1 MGLRRSLARICPMV
15 QDFEKLGVFY
25 LGRGYD
31 PAAKKASGDL
41 LLYDSKDL
49 VTHALCVGMTGSG
62 KTGLC
67 LDLLEEAAIDGVPV
81 IAIDPKGDVGNLLLT
96 FPQLDAASF
105 APWVNADDAARAGV
119 TAEVFAAQEA
129 EKWKTGLAAWG
140 QDGARIQ
147 RMRDAADVVLYTPG
161 SHAARPLSLVNS
173 LAAPPQAV
181 RDDAEVLGD
190 RVTSTVGSLLSLL
203 GIDADPLTSRD
214 HILLSNIVH
223 DAWRAGRPLDLAALI
238 HAIRTPAITRV
249 GVMDLESFY
258 PQNDRFALATRL
270 NNLLAAPGFA
280 AWLEGDP
287 LDVGQL
293 LHGPTGKPRISII
306 SVAHLDDAERMFVV
320 SLLLGEIV
328 AWMRTQS
335 GTTSLRALVY
345 MDEMFGFLPPVA
357 NPPSKGPLL
366 TLLKQARAFGVGVCL
381 ATQNPVD
388 LDYKAISNAG
398 TWFIGRLQTD
408 RDRARLLDGL
418 EGAAGGAFDRATA
431 EATITALGKRRFYVH
446 SVHAKAPVVIESRWC
461 VSYLR
466 GPLTRDD
473 MKRLRTAAPEPW
485 TVDSSAPSPVS
496 DPGRP
501 GVPVPSGD
509 RSQTR
514 PLTPPEIPQFF
525 LPSERA
531 ATGVWVP
538 HLYGAADVDFS
549 DAKRGIDERR
559 VVIAT
564 VPLEGAAV
572 VVDWDAAERSDVA
585 PDRLLADPPVDAPY
599 APVPAQALQVKSFA
613 KWSKDFD
620 RWLSRTQRL
629 DLWRHVATG
638 TVSRPGEDERAFR
651 IRLAEVV
658 RSTRGAAIDKVR
670 ARYASKLDSAGEKV
684 RKLELTLGKEQQD
697 VSQHRV
703 QAGLSTASTLGSAV
717 LGAIF
722 GRRGGLTAG
731 TLGKASTAAKGWA
744 RGSKEAED
752 VKRAEQNLEAA
763 RQALADL
770 ESEVTAAIDAIDDAP
785 AVESLDTLSLAPK
798 RGGVHVHLVALVWK
812 Q

>member
-1 MGLRRSLARICPMV
+1 MA
-15 QDFEKLGVFY
+15 DFEKLGLFY
-25 LGRGYD
+25 LGRPVD
-31 PAAKKASGDL
+31 PATSATTSEPFLLDSRDL
-41 LLYDSKDL
+41 T
-49 VTHALCVGMTGSG
+49 THAICVGMTGSG

-105 APWVNADDAARAGV
+105 APWVNADDAARNGV
-119 TAEVFAAQEA
+119 SREAFAAQEA
-129 EKWKTGLAAWG
+129 AKWKSGLAAWG

-147 RMRDAADVVLYTPG
+147 RLRDAADVVLYTPG
-161 SHAARPLSLVNS
+161 SHAARPLSIVNS

-190 RVTSTVGSLLSLL
+190 RVASTVGSLLSLL

-214 HILLSNIVH
+214 HILLAKIVH
-223 DAWRAGRPLDLAALI
+223 EAWTTGRSMDLEALI
-238 HAIRTPAITRV
+238 HAIQTPAITRV

-258 PQNDRFALATRL
+258 PEKDRFALATRL

-280 AWLEGDP
+280 PWLEGDP
-287 LDVGQL
+287 LDVGRL
-293 LHGPTGKPRISII
+293 LHGPTGKPRISIV

-320 SLLLGEIV
+320 SLLLGEVV

-335 GTTSLRALVY
+335 GTTSLRALIY

-418 EGAAGGAFDRATA
+418 EGTAGGAFDRATA
-431 EATITALGKRRFYVH
+431 DATITALGKRRFYVH

-461 VSYLR
+461 MSYLR

-473 MKRLRTAAPEPW
+473 MKRLRTSNPEPEPASEPW
-485 TVDSSAPSPVS
+485 TVDPPAPMLRRAGPS
-496 DPGRP
+496 DPGP
-501 GVPVPSGD
+501 L
-509 RSQTR
+509 R
-514 PLTPPEIPQFF
+514 PLSPPEIPQFF
-525 LPSERA
+525 LPGSNIPGA
-531 ATGVWVP
+531 VWVP

-549 DAKRGIDERR
+549 DVKRGIDERR

-572 VVDWDAAERSDVA
+572 VVDWDGSAPSEIA
-585 PDRLLADPPVDAPY
+585 PDRLLANPPVDAPF

-629 DLWRHVATG
+629 ELWRHVATG

-658 RSTRGAAIDKVR
+658 RTTRGAAIDKVR
-670 ARYASKLDSAGEKV
+670 TKYASKLDAAAEKG
-684 RKLELTLGKEQQD
+684 RKLELALGKEQQD

-703 QAGLSTASTLGSAV
+703 QSGLSTASTLGSAV

-752 VKRAEQNLEAA
+752 VKRAEQNLDAA
-763 RQALADL
+763 RQALVDL
-770 ESEVTAAIDAIDDAP
+770 EREVTAAIEAIDDAP
-785 AVESLDTLSLAPK
+785 AVESLDTVSLAPK

>member
-1 MGLRRSLARICPMV
+1 MA
-15 QDFEKLGVFY
+15 DFEKLGLFY
-25 LGRGYD
+25 LGRPVD
-31 PAAKKASGDL
+31 PASSSTASEPFLLDSRDL
-41 LLYDSKDL
+41 T
-49 VTHALCVGMTGSG
+49 THAICVGMTGSG

-96 FPQLDAASF
+96 FPKLDAASF
-105 APWVNADDAARAGV
+105 APWVNSDDAARNGV
-119 TAEVFAAQEA
+119 SAEVFAAQEA

-147 RMRDAADVVLYTPG
+147 RLRDAADVVLYTPG
-161 SHAARPLSLVNS
+161 SHAARPLSIINS
-173 LAAPPQAV
+173 LAAPPQAI

-190 RVTSTVGSLLSLL
+190 RVASTVGSLLSLL
-203 GIDADPLTSRD
+203 GIDADPLTSRE
-214 HILLSNIVH
+214 HILLAKIVH
-223 DAWRAGRPLDLAALI
+223 EAWTAGRSLDLGALI
-238 HAIRTPAITRV
+238 HAIQTPSITRV

-258 PQNDRFALATRL
+258 PQKDRFALAARL

-280 AWLEGDP
+280 PWLEGDP
-287 LDVGQL
+287 LDVGRL
-293 LHGPTGKPRISII
+293 LHGPAGKPRISII

-328 AWMRTQS
+328 AWMRTQP
-335 GTTSLRALVY
+335 GTTSLRALIY

-366 TLLKQARAFGVGVCL
+366 TMLKQARAFGVGVCL

-418 EGAAGGAFDRATA
+418 EGTAGGAFDRATA
-431 EATITALGKRRFYVH
+431 DATITALAKRRFYVH

-461 VSYLR
+461 MSYLR

-473 MKRLRTAAPEPW
+473 MKRLRTLDPEPKREPEPW
-485 TVDSSAPSPVS
+485 TVDPPAPRLRRAGPS
-496 DPGRP
+496 DRGPGP
-501 GVPVPSGD
+501 GAARAELLP
-509 RSQTR
+509 TR
-514 PLTPPEIPQFF
+514 PLSPPEIPQFF
-525 LPSERA
+525 MP
-531 ATGVWVP
+531 ATGSSGVWVP

-559 VVIAT
+559 VVIAA
-564 VPLEGAAV
+564 VPLQGAAV
-572 VVDWDAAERSDVA
+572 VVDWDGSAPSDVA
-585 PDRLLADPPVDAPY
+585 PDRLLTTPPADGSF

-629 DLWRHVATG
+629 ELWRHVATG
-638 TVSRPGEDERAFR
+638 TVSRPDEDERAFR
-651 IRLAEVV
+651 IRLSEVV

-670 ARYASKLDSAGEKV
+670 AKYASKLDGAGEKV
-684 RKLELTLGKEQQD
+684 RKLELALGKEQQD

-703 QAGLSTASTLGSAV
+703 QAGLSTASTIGSAV

-744 RGSKEAED
+744 RGSKEGED
-752 VKRAEQNLEAA
+752 VKRAEQNLDAA

-770 ESEVTAAIDAIDDAP
+770 ESEVTAAIDALDGAP
-785 AVESLDTLSLAPK
+785 IVESLDTVSLAPK
-798 RGGVHVHLVALVWK
+798 RGGVHVHLVALVWL

>member
-1 MGLRRSLARICPMV
+1 MS
-15 QDFEKLGVFY
+15 DFEKLGLFY
-25 LGRGYD
+25 LGRPVD
-31 PAAKKASGDL
+31 PASSATTSAPFLLDSRDL
-41 LLYDSKDL
+41 T
-49 VTHALCVGMTGSG
+49 THAICVGMTGSG

-96 FPQLDAASF
+96 FPKLDAASF

-119 TAEVFAAQEA
+119 SAEQFAAQEA
-129 EKWKTGLAAWG
+129 GKWKTGLAAWG

-147 RMRDAADVVLYTPG
+147 RLRDAADVVLYTPG
-161 SHAARPLSLVNS
+161 SHAARPLSIVNS
-173 LAAPPQAV
+173 LAAPPPAV
-181 RDDAEVLGD
+181 RDDAEALGD
-190 RVTSTVGSLLSLL
+190 RVAGTVGSLLSLL
-203 GIDADPLTSRD
+203 GIDADPLTSRE
-214 HILLSNIVH
+214 HILLATIVH
-223 DAWRAGRPLDLAALI
+223 EAWSADRSLDLEALI
-238 HAIRTPAITRV
+238 HAIQTPAITRV
-249 GVMDLESFY
+249 GVMDLEAFY
-258 PQNDRFALATRL
+258 PQKDRFALATRL

-306 SVAHLDDAERMFVV
+306 SIAHLDDAERMFVV

-335 GTTSLRALVY
+335 GTTSLRALIY

-398 TWFIGRLQTD
+398 TWLIGRLQTD

-418 EGAAGGAFDRATA
+418 EGTAGGAFDRATA
-431 EATITALGKRRFYVH
+431 EATITSLGKRRFYVH

-461 VSYLR
+461 MSYLR

-473 MKRLRTAAPEPW
+473 LRRLRTP
-485 TVDSSAPSPVS
+485 
-496 DPGRP
+496 DPGGAGVAASRP
-501 GVPVPSGD
+501 ESDGSKVHGSKTRPLTAL
-509 RSQTR
+509 SQSR

-525 LPSERA
+525 LPS
-531 ATGVWVP
+531 TGAEGSVWVP
-538 HLYGAADVDFS
+538 HLYGAADVDFA

-564 VPLEGAAV
+564 VPLQGAAV
-572 VVDWDAAERSDVA
+572 VVDWDGSAPSDVA
-585 PDRLLADPPVDAPY
+585 PDRLLTDPPVDAPF
-599 APVPAQALQVKSFA
+599 APVPAQALQMKSFA

-638 TVSRPGEDERAFR
+638 TVSRPGEEERAFR
-651 IRLAEVV
+651 IRLSEVV

-670 ARYASKLDSAGEKV
+670 AKYASKLDSAAEKV
-684 RKLELTLGKEQQD
+684 RKLELALGKEQQD

-731 TLGKASTAAKGWA
+731 TIGKASTAARGWA

-752 VKRAEQNLEAA
+752 VKRAEQNLAAA
-763 RQALADL
+763 RQALVDL
-770 ESEVTAAIDAIDDAP
+770 EAEVTAAIDALDGAP
-785 AVESLDTLSLAPK
+785 IVESLDTVSLAPK

-812 Q
+812 RN

>member
-1 MGLRRSLARICPMV
+1 MS
-15 QDFEKLGVFY
+15 DFEKLGLLY
-25 LGRGYD
+25 LGRPVD
-31 PAAKKASGDL
+31 PASSATTAEPFLLDSRDL
-41 LLYDSKDL
+41 T
-49 VTHALCVGMTGSG
+49 THAICVGMTGSG

-96 FPQLDAASF
+96 FPKLDAASF
-105 APWVNADDAARAGV
+105 APWVNPDDAARAGV
-119 TAEVFAAQEA
+119 STEAFAAQEA

-147 RMRDAADVVLYTPG
+147 RLRDAAEVVLYTPG
-161 SHAARPLSLVNS
+161 SHAARPLSIVNS

-190 RVTSTVGSLLSLL
+190 RVASTVGSLLSLL
-203 GIDADPLTSRD
+203 GIDADPLTSRE
-214 HILLSNIVH
+214 HILLATIVH
-223 DAWRAGRPLDLAALI
+223 DAWSADRSLDLEALI
-238 HAIRTPAITRV
+238 HAIQTPSITRV
-249 GVMDLESFY
+249 GVMDLEAFY
-258 PQNDRFALATRL
+258 PQKDRFALATRL

-280 AWLEGDP
+280 AWLDGDP

-306 SVAHLDDAERMFVV
+306 SIAHLDDAERMFVV
-320 SLLLGEIV
+320 SLLLGEVV

-335 GTTSLRALVY
+335 GTTSLRALIY

-398 TWFIGRLQTD
+398 TWLIGRLQTD

-418 EGAAGGAFDRATA
+418 EGTASGAFDRATA
-431 EATITALGKRRFYVH
+431 ESTITALGKRRFYVH

-461 VSYLR
+461 MSYLR

-473 MKRLRTAAPEPW
+473 MKRLRAHAGAEAPALQAAAAAPQP
-485 TVDSSAPSPVS
+485 APLNTSPAGVATR
-496 DPGRP
+496 RP
-501 GVPVPSGD
+501 GSDESKVHGS
-509 RSQTR
+509 TAR

-525 LPSERA
+525 LPAEA
-531 ATGVWVP
+531 ASGAVWVP

-549 DAKRGIDERR
+549 DAKRGVDERR

-572 VVDWDAAERSDVA
+572 VVDWDGSAPSDVA
-585 PDRLLADPPVDAPY
+585 PDRLLADPPVDAPF

-629 DLWRHVATG
+629 ELWRHVATG
-638 TVSRPGEDERAFR
+638 TVSSPGEDERTFR
-651 IRLAEVV
+651 IRLSEVV
-658 RSTRGAAIDKVR
+658 RATRGAAIDKVR
-670 ARYASKLDSAGEKV
+670 AKYASKLDAAGEKV
-684 RKLELTLGKEQQD
+684 RKLELALGKEQQD

-722 GRRGGLTAG
+722 GRRGGLTAS
-731 TLGKASTAAKGWA
+731 TIGKAGTAAKGWA

-752 VKRAEQNLEAA
+752 VKRAEQNLAAA
-763 RQALADL
+763 RQALVDL
-770 ESEVTAAIDAIDDAP
+770 EAEVTAAIEALDRAP
-785 AVESLDTLSLAPK
+785 VVESLDTVSLAPK
-798 RGGVHVHLVALVWK
+798 RGGVHVHLVALVWVLT
-812 Q
+812 

>member
-1 MGLRRSLARICPMV
+1 MS
-15 QDFEKLGVFY
+15 DFEKLGLFY
-25 LGRGYD
+25 LGRPVD
-31 PAAKKASGDL
+31 SASSATTSEPFLLESRDL
-41 LLYDSKDL
+41 T
-49 VTHALCVGMTGSG
+49 THAICVGMTGSG

-96 FPQLDAASF
+96 FPALDAASF
-105 APWVNADDAARAGV
+105 APWVNADDAARSGV
-119 TAEVFAAQEA
+119 SLEAFAAQEA
-129 EKWKTGLAAWG
+129 EKWKDGLAAWG

-147 RMRDAADVVLYTPG
+147 RLRDAADVVLYTPG
-161 SHAARPLSLVNS
+161 SHAARPLSILNS

-190 RVTSTVGSLLSLL
+190 RVASTVGGLLSLL
-203 GIDADPLTSRD
+203 GVDADPLTSRD
-214 HILLSNIVH
+214 HILLATIVH
-223 DAWRAGRPLDLAALI
+223 EAWTAGRSMDLEALI
-238 HAIRTPAITRV
+238 HAIQTPAMTRV

-258 PQNDRFALATRL
+258 PQKERFVLATRL

-280 AWLEGDP
+280 TWLEGDP
-287 LDVGQL
+287 LDVGRL

-357 NPPSKGPLL
+357 NPSSKRPLL

-388 LDYKAISNAG
+388 LDYTAISNAG
-398 TWFIGRLQTD
+398 TWLIGRLQTD

-418 EGAAGGAFDRATA
+418 EGTAGGAFDRAVA
-431 EATITALGKRRFYVH
+431 DATISALAKRRFYVH

-461 VSYLR
+461 MSYLR

-473 MKRLRTAAPEPW
+473 MKRLRTSTPEPW
-485 TVDSSAPSPVS
+485 TVDPPAPELRRASPVS
-496 DPGRP
+496 DRGPLG
-501 GVPVPSGD
+501 PS
-509 RSQTR
+509 TR
-514 PLTPPEIPQFF
+514 PLSSPDIPQFF
-525 LPSERA
+525 LPGP
-531 ATGVWVP
+531 TTPGGVWVP

-549 DAKRGIDERR
+549 DIKRAIDERR
-559 VVIAT
+559 VVFAT
-564 VPLEGAAV
+564 VPLQGATA
-572 VVDWDAAERSDVA
+572 VVDWDASAASEVA
-585 PDRLLADPPVDAPY
+585 PDRLLTTPPTDAPF
-599 APVPAQALQVKSFA
+599 APVPPQALQVKSFA

-629 DLWRHVATG
+629 ELWRHVATG
-638 TVSRPGEDERAFR
+638 TVSRPGEDERTFR
-651 IRLAEVV
+651 IRLSEVV
-658 RSTRGAAIDKVR
+658 RSSRGAAIDKVR
-670 ARYASKLDSAGEKV
+670 AKYASKLDIAGERV
-684 RKLELTLGKEQQD
+684 RKLELALGKEQQD

-703 QAGLSTASTLGSAV
+703 QAGLSTASTIGSAV

-722 GRRGGLTAG
+722 GRRGGLTSG

-752 VKRAEQNLEAA
+752 VKRAEQNLDAA
-763 RQALADL
+763 RQALTDL
-770 ESEVTAAIDAIDDAP
+770 EVEVSTAIDALDRAP
-785 AVESLDTLSLAPK
+785 IVESLDTVSLAPK

-812 Q
+812 M

>member
-1 MGLRRSLARICPMV
+1 MS
-15 QDFEKLGVFY
+15 DFEKLGLFY
-25 LGRGYD
+25 LGRPVD
-31 PAAKKASGDL
+31 PSSSATTNEPFLLDSGDL
-41 LLYDSKDL
+41 T
-49 VTHALCVGMTGSG
+49 THAICVGMTGSG

-105 APWVNADDAARAGV
+105 APWVNTDDAARAGV
-119 TAEVFAAQEA
+119 TPEVFAAQEA
-129 EKWKTGLAAWG
+129 GKWKTGLAAWG

-147 RMRDAADVVLYTPG
+147 RLRDAADVVLYTPG
-161 SHAARPLSLVNS
+161 SHAARPLSIVNS

-190 RVTSTVGSLLSLL
+190 RVASTVGSLLSLL

-223 DAWRAGRPLDLAALI
+223 DAWTAGRSLDLGALI
-238 HAIRTPAITRV
+238 HAIQSPSITRV

-258 PQNDRFALATRL
+258 PQKERFALATRL
-270 NNLLAAPGFA
+270 NNLLAAPGFS

-306 SVAHLDDAERMFVV
+306 SVAHLDEAERMFVV

-398 TWFIGRLQTD
+398 TWLIGRLQTD

-461 VSYLR
+461 MSYLR

-473 MKRLRTAAPEPW
+473 MKRLRTASHAGAEAPALRRGPEPR
-485 TVDSSAPSPVS
+485 TAGPS
-496 DPGRP
+496 
-501 GVPVPSGD
+501 VPSSD

-514 PLTPPEIPQFF
+514 PLTPPDIPQFF
-525 LPSERA
+525 LPVTGTGE
-531 ATGVWVP
+531 GVWVP

-572 VVDWDAAERSDVA
+572 IVDWDAAERSDVA
-585 PDRLLADPPVDAPY
+585 PDCLLTDPPVDAPY

-629 DLWRHVATG
+629 DLWRHVSTG

-684 RKLELTLGKEQQD
+684 RKLELSLGKEQQD

-752 VKRAEQNLEAA
+752 VKRAEQNLDAA

-770 ESEVTAAIDAIDDAP
+770 EAEVTAAIDAIDDAP
-785 AVESLDTLSLAPK
+785 SVESLDTLSLAPK

-812 Q
+812 RA

>member
-1 MGLRRSLARICPMV
+1 M
-15 QDFEKLGVFY
+15 
-25 LGRGYD
+25 
-31 PAAKKASGDL
+31 
-41 LLYDSKDL
+41 
-49 VTHALCVGMTGSG
+49 
-62 KTGLC
+62 
-67 LDLLEEAAIDGVPV
+67 
-81 IAIDPKGDVGNLLLT
+81 
-96 FPQLDAASF
+96 
-105 APWVNADDAARAGV
+105 
-119 TAEVFAAQEA
+119 
-129 EKWKTGLAAWG
+129 
-140 QDGARIQ
+140 
-147 RMRDAADVVLYTPG
+147 LYTPG
-161 SHAARPLSLVNS
+161 SHAARPLSIVNS

-181 RDDAEVLGD
+181 LDDGEVLGD
-190 RVTSTVGSLLSLL
+190 RVASTVGSLLSLL

-214 HILLSNIVH
+214 HILLAKIVH
-223 DAWRAGRPLDLAALI
+223 DAWSAGRSMDLESLI
-238 HAIRTPAITRV
+238 HAIQAPAITRV
-249 GVMDLESFY
+249 GVMDLEAFY
-258 PQNDRFALATRL
+258 PQKERFALATRL

-287 LDVGQL
+287 LDVGRL

-306 SVAHLDDAERMFVV
+306 SIAHLDDAERMFVV

-335 GTTSLRALVY
+335 GTTSLRALIY

-398 TWFIGRLQTD
+398 TWLIGRLQTD

-418 EGAAGGAFDRATA
+418 EGTAGGAFDRAPA
-431 EATITALGKRRFYVH
+431 DATITALGKRRFYVH

-461 VSYLR
+461 MSYLR

-473 MKRLRTAAPEPW
+473 MKRLRTAAPAAAPAHQPAPPTEPG
-485 TVDSSAPSPVS
+485 TVDSLSDRGPSAA
-496 DPGRP
+496 
-501 GVPVPSGD
+501 
-509 RSQTR
+509 R

-525 LPSERA
+525 LPPEGASNR
-531 ATGVWVP
+531 VWVP

-549 DAKRGIDERR
+549 DARRGVDERR

-564 VPLEGAAV
+564 VPLQGAAV
-572 VVDWDAAERSDVA
+572 VVDWDASTPSDVPPA
-585 PDRLLADPPVDAPY
+585 QLLVDPPVEAPF

-620 RWLSRTQRL
+620 RWVSRTQRL
-629 DLWRHVATG
+629 ELWRHVATG

-651 IRLAEVV
+651 IRLSEVV
-658 RSTRGAAIDKVR
+658 RATRDAAIDKVR
-670 ARYASKLDSAGEKV
+670 AKYASKLDAAGEKV
-684 RKLELTLGKEQQD
+684 RKLELALGKEQQD

-731 TLGKASTAAKGWA
+731 TIGKASTAAKGWA

-752 VKRAEQNLEAA
+752 VKRAEQNLVAA

-770 ESEVTAAIDAIDDAP
+770 EAEVTAAIAALDGAP
-785 AVESLDTLSLAPK
+785 VVESLDTVSLAPK

-812 Q
+812 QI